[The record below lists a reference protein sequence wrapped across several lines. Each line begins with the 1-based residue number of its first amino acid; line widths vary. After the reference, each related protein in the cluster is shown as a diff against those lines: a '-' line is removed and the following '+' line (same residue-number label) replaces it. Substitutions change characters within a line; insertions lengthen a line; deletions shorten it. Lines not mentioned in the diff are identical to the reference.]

1 MSDFKKRQELSWE
14 GMFYSIQRIDL
25 LIVSI
30 CSAGIYVILETVKF
44 LVERNLNVSWCLK
57 AAGIAFIAGIIIN
70 FLSQL
75 CGYKANEQDY
85 LMCELECNDKEV
97 ERDQLQIDIYD
108 KKAALFSNLTNK
120 LNYISMGLLTGGL
133 IFLLTY
139 FLISY

>member
-44 LVERNLNVSWCLK
+44 LAERNLSVSWYLK
-57 AAGIAFIAGIIIN
+57 VAGICFITGIIIN
-70 FLSQL
+70 FLSQI

-85 LMCELECNDKEV
+85 LMCELECNGKKSKK
-97 ERDQLQIDIYD
+97 DQSKIEKYD
-108 KKAALFSNLTNK
+108 KRAEIFSNFTSK
-120 LNYISMGLLTGGL
+120 LNYLSMGLLAIGL
-133 IFLLTY
+133 ISLLLY
-139 FLISY
+139 FLITF